1 MGLAGGCWRGLCV
14 TLDTFTLGHKSVLGS
29 GVDGDDFTATSTYQ
43 QHSFEALSQHL
54 QELHVCGASV
64 KEAVPREAPREV

>member
-1 MGLAGGCWRGLCV
+1 MCV
-14 TLDTFTLGHKSVLGS
+14 TLDTFTLGHKAVLGS
-29 GVDGDDFTATSTYQ
+29 GVDGDDFTATATYQ

-64 KEAVPREAPREV
+64 KEAAPTEAPREV